1 MAATTPPNPAPSPT
15 PAPATGAPLVELI
28 GITMS
33 FGDDAEEGKTKVLD
47 DINLTVHERDVMALL
62 GPSGCGKS
70 TIMRI
75 LSGLIRPSGGTVKYR
90 GQPLHGVNPGVAMV
104 FQNFALF
111 PWLSVRDNIL
121 LGLENSTYSQDE
133 RAQLFQKAIEMV
145 GLDGYS
151 DVLPKELSGG
161 MKQRVGIAR
170 ALIME
175 PQILCMD
182 EPFSALDVL
191 TGETLRNEIG
201 RIANDPGAGF
211 KSLVIV
217 THNIAEAVYLARQ
230 IVVLAAH
237 PGRVEKIVANP
248 LPYPRDPA
256 TPAFQQLV
264 AQIHAILTNSVL
276 HDEPSV
282 TEPEIVTPENPEEE
296 VYAPIPN
303 VNIGEITG
311 LVQMLKLEPES
322 IFAMATRLKKDFGTF
337 LSVIKAAELIDLVE
351 TPGQSVRLTKHGLE
365 FQKAD
370 LKGRKKM
377 IHDLLLNLKIFRH
390 LLDKIEQSEAGEITE
405 EGVIVD
411 LVQHFPTERPKVLF
425 KTIVGWARYAEL
437 FSFDPRKAVLRKFEK
452 EYLGKPPPSRL
463 KATA

>member
-1 MAATTPPNPAPSPT
+1 MPTTTPLPI
-15 PAPATGAPLVELI
+15 VELS
-28 GITMS
+28 GINMT
-33 FGDDAEEGKTKVLD
+33 FGEQSGEKMKVLD
-47 DINLTVHERDVMALL
+47 DINLTVNEHDVMALL

-75 LSGLIRPSGGTVKYR
+75 LSGLIQPSSGVVKYK
-90 GQPLHGVNPGVAMV
+90 GTPLNGVNPGVAMV

-111 PWLSVRDNIL
+111 PWLSVRENIL
-121 LGLENSTYSQDE
+121 LGLENSAYSPE
-133 RAQLFQKAIEMV
+133 EKAQHFQKIIEMV
-145 GLDGYS
+145 GLDGYG

-175 PQILCMD
+175 PVILCMD

-201 RIANDPGAGF
+201 RIAMDAGAGF

-217 THNIAEAVYLARQ
+217 THNIAEAVYLARN

-237 PGRVEKIVANP
+237 PGRVQKIVANP
-248 LPYPRDPA
+248 LPYPRDA
-256 TPAFQQLV
+256 STPAFQQLV

-282 TEPEIVTPENPEEE
+282 ADPELVTPEDAEE
-296 VYAPIPN
+296 VAYAPLPN
-303 VNIGEITG
+303 VTLGEVMG
-311 LVQMLKLEPES
+311 LVQMLRPEPES
-322 IFAMATRLKKDFGTF
+322 IFALATRLKKDFSTF

-351 TPGQSVRLTKHGLE
+351 TPGQSVRLTKAGIA

-370 LKGRKKM
+370 PKQRKKM
-377 IHDLLLNLKIFRH
+377 MHDLLLELKIFRH
-390 LLDKIEQSEAGEITE
+390 IYDKIEHADQKEITE
-405 EGVIVD
+405 EGVILD
-411 LVQHFPTERPKVLF
+411 LVQFFPNERPKNLL
-425 KTIVGWARYAEL
+425 KTLISWARYAEL
-437 FSFDPRKAVLRKFEK
+437 FSFDPRQAVLKKFER
-452 EYLGKPPPSRL
+452 EYLGKPPASRL
-463 KATA
+463 KAGS

>member
-1 MAATTPPNPAPSPT
+1 MSTTTTAA
-15 PAPATGAPLVELI
+15 APATEPIVELI
-28 GITMS
+28 GIEMR
-33 FGDDAEEGKTKVLD
+33 FGEGDDQKMKVLE
-47 DINLTVHERDVMALL
+47 DINLKVQENDVMALL

-75 LSGLIRPSGGTVKYR
+75 LSGLIQPTGGMVKFR
-90 GQPLHGVNPGVAMV
+90 GVPLKGVNPGVAMV

-111 PWLSVRDNIL
+111 PWLSVRENIL
-121 LGLENSTYSQDE
+121 LGLENSTYSPEE
-133 RAQLFQKAIEMV
+133 REHHFQKSIEMV
-145 GLDGYS
+145 GLDGYG

-201 RIANDPGAGF
+201 RIAMDSAAGF

-217 THNIAEAVYLARQ
+217 THNIAEAVYLARN

-237 PGRVEKIVANP
+237 PGRVQKIVPNP

-256 TPAFQQLV
+256 SAPFQQLV

-276 HDEPSV
+276 HDEPTVSD
-282 TEPEIVTPENPEEE
+282 PEVVPPETPEESAY
-296 VYAPIPN
+296 VPIPN
-303 VNIGEITG
+303 VTMGEVMG
-311 LVQMLKLEPES
+311 LVQLLKPEPES
-322 IFAMATRLKKDFGTF
+322 ISALTTRLKRDFSTF
-337 LSVIKAAELIDLVE
+337 LSVVKAAELIDLVE
-351 TPGQSVRLTKHGLE
+351 TPGQTVKLTASGAA

-370 LKGRKKM
+370 SKQRKKLM
-377 IHDLLLNLKIFRH
+377 HDLLLNLKIFKH
-390 LLDKIEQSEAGEITE
+390 FADLIHASEAKEIPE
-405 EGVIVD
+405 EDVLRD
-411 LVQHFPTERPKVLF
+411 LAQLFPNERTKNLF
-425 KTIVGWARYAEL
+425 KTFIGWARYAEL
-437 FSFDPRKAVLRKFEK
+437 FSYEPNSAALKMFEK
-452 EYLGKPPPSRL
+452 SYLGKPPASRL
-463 KATA
+463 KEAGA

>member
-1 MAATTPPNPAPSPT
+1 MADPT
-15 PAPATGAPLVELI
+15 AAPLVELI
-28 GITMS
+28 GVEMR
-33 FGDDAEEGKTKVLD
+33 FGEGTTEKMKVLE
-47 DINLTVHERDVMALL
+47 DINLTIHEHDVMALL

-75 LSGLIRPSGGTVKYR
+75 LSGLIQPSSGLVKFR
-90 GQPLHGVNPGVAMV
+90 GQPLDGMVNPGVAMV

-111 PWLSVRDNIL
+111 PWLTVRENIL
-121 LGLENSTYSQDE
+121 LGLENSAYSTEE
-133 RAQLFQKAIEMV
+133 REQRLQKSVEMV
-145 GLDGYS
+145 GLDGYN
-151 DVLPKELSGG
+151 DALPKELSGG

-201 RIANDPGAGF
+201 RIATDPASGF

-217 THNIAEAVYLARQ
+217 THNIAEAVYLARH

-237 PGRVEKIVANP
+237 PGRVQKIVPNP

-256 TPAFQQLV
+256 LPAFQHLV

-282 TEPEIVTPENPEEE
+282 TEPEIVPAETVEDTA
-296 VYAPIPN
+296 YAPLPN
-303 VNIGEITG
+303 VTIGEVMG
-311 LVQMLKLEPES
+311 LVQMLGPESES
-322 IFAMATRLKKDFGTF
+322 IFGLATRLKKDFSTF

-351 TPGQSVRLTKHGLE
+351 TPGQAVRLTKAGLA
-365 FQKAD
+365 FRQAD
-370 LKGRKKM
+370 LKERKRLM
-377 IHDLLLNLKIFRH
+377 RGLLLDLKIFKHFADR
-390 LLDKIEQSEAGEITE
+390 LEQAEEKQITE
-405 EGVIVD
+405 EEALHD
-411 LVQHFPTERPKVLF
+411 LAQLFPNERPKILF
-425 KTIVGWARYAEL
+425 RHLVGWARYAEL
-437 FSFDPRKAVLRKFEK
+437 FAFDSRRAVLKPFEK
-452 EYLGKPPPSRL
+452 EYLGKPPASRL
-463 KATA
+463 KGAPA

>member
-1 MAATTPPNPAPSPT
+1 MPATTTTPPI
-15 PAPATGAPLVELI
+15 VELS
-28 GITMS
+28 GIDMT
-33 FGDDAEEGKTKVLD
+33 FGEDAGDKMKVLD
-47 DINLTVHERDVMALL
+47 DINLTVQENDVMALL

-75 LSGLIRPSGGTVKYR
+75 LSGLIQPSSGMVKYR
-90 GQPLHGVNPGVAMV
+90 GEPLNGVNPGVAMV

-111 PWLSVRDNIL
+111 PWLTVRENIL
-121 LGLENSTYSQDE
+121 LGLENSTYSEEEKGQH
-133 RAQLFQKAIEMV
+133 FQKIIEMV
-145 GLDGYS
+145 GLDGYG

-175 PQILCMD
+175 PVVLCMD

-201 RIANDPGAGF
+201 RIAMDPTAGF
-211 KSLVIV
+211 KSLILV
-217 THNIAEAVYLARQ
+217 THNITEAVYLARN

-237 PGRVEKIVANP
+237 PGRVQKIVPNP
-248 LPYPRDPA
+248 LPYPRDSS

-282 TEPEIVTPENPEEE
+282 TEPELVTPEQIEEAAF
-296 VYAPIPN
+296 VPLPN
-303 VNIGEITG
+303 VNIGEVMG
-311 LVQMLKLEPES
+311 LVQRLKPEPES
-322 IFAMATRLKKDFGTF
+322 IYGLATQLKKDFSTF

-351 TPGQSVRLTKHGLE
+351 TPGQTVRLTKSGIA

-370 LKGRKKM
+370 SKQRKKM
-377 IHDLLLNLKIFRH
+377 MHDLLLELKIFRH
-390 LLDKIEQSEAGEITE
+390 FLDKIEESEAKEITE
-405 EGVIVD
+405 ESIIAD
-411 LVQHFPTERPKVLF
+411 LVEFFPNERPKNLF
-425 KTIVGWARYAEL
+425 KTLVGWARYAEL
-437 FSFDPRKAVLRKFEK
+437 FTYDPHSAVLRKFEK
-452 EYLGKPPPSRL
+452 EYLGKPPASRL
-463 KATA
+463 KEAGT